1 MIQLFKGFEQFS
13 LATNRNSSALLDA
26 YPILQNLPERLIPM
40 IAFAKQL
47 HIDERKLYLKHY
59 LRVKEEMKTG
69 TAKECFSVQM
79 ARIQKD
85 QGFDDEEAAY
95 VTG

>member
-26 YPILQNLPERLIPM
+26 YPILQHLPERLVPM
-40 IAFAKQL
+40 IGFAKQL
-47 HIDERKLYLKHY
+47 HIDERTLYLKHY
-59 LRVKEEMKTG
+59 LRVKEEMRKG
-69 TAKECFSVQM
+69 TAKECFSVEM

-85 QGFDDEEAAY
+85 QGFNDVEAAY
-95 VTG
+95 VSG